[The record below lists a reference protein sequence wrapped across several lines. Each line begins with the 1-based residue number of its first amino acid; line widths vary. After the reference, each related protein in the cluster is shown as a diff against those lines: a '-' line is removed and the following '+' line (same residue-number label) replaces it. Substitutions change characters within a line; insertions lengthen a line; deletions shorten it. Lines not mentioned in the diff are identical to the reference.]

1 MFTNILTVDLEDWF
15 VVENLKQNVSS
26 DQWDQLPSRIEN
38 TTRRLLEMFDNYN
51 VRATFF
57 VLGWI
62 AERSPNLINE
72 IAGLGHEVA
81 CHSFSHTRVDQL
93 GEEAFRDDTR
103 RAMDAITK
111 ATGII
116 PIGYRAPSWSIN
128 SSIPWAFEVLAELGF
143 KYDSSIFPIKHDI
156 YGESSAPRRIF
167 RKKLESGRS
176 IFEIPASTIKFFG
189 KNLPVCGGGYLRHS
203 PYWYTAKMIRKLNK
217 DNQPAVVY
225 MHPWEIDEEQPRVE
239 GLSMFQKFRQYGS
252 ISILRKKIEKLLGE
266 FDFITAADYINIVA
280 RRKIGFEK

>member
-15 VVENLKQNVSS
+15 VVENLKQKVRS
-26 DQWDQLPSRIEN
+26 DQWNHFQSRIED
-38 TTRRLLEMFDNYN
+38 TSHRLLELFDRHN

-62 AERSPNLINE
+62 AENYPHLINE
-72 IAGLGHEVA
+72 IAAFGHEIA
-81 CHSFSHTRVDQL
+81 CHSYSHTRVDVL
-93 GEEAFRDDTR
+93 GEKAFREDTL
-103 RAMDAITK
+103 RAIDVITQ
-111 ATGII
+111 ATGIL

-156 YGESSAPRRIF
+156 YGEPTAPRRIF
-167 RKKLESGRS
+167 RKKLESGRT

-189 KNLPVCGGGYLRHS
+189 RNMPVCGGGYLRHS
-203 PYWYTAKMIRKLNK
+203 PYWYTAKMLRKLNEE
-217 DNQPAVVY
+217 DQPAVVY
-225 MHPWEIDEEQPRVE
+225 IHPWELDKDQPRIE

-252 ISILRKKIEKLLGE
+252 TSILRKKVEKLLSE
-266 FDFITAADYINIVA
+266 FDFIPAGDYINIVV
-280 RRKIGFEK
+280 RKKIGFEK